1 MLLRDGNANVV
12 RTGKL
17 EFFLDSFLR
26 KLRPVTIAA
35 KMREDDVPELT
46 GDNFTNYGGGIVITQ
61 VAVPAHDSLFCRP
74 RTNRVILQQFQVV
87 VGFQN
92 DHVNIANPFDDE
104 FCGVTEVGNEGDGVR
119 GVAESEADRIAGV
132 VRNAEWF
139 DGKVANFKGTAGGK
153 EPPRNPDT
161 IVSFNFFGGEPVGVN
176 RNRGVFADDSQR
188 TGVVGMFVR
197 QENGVNVGE
206 AALNTGKPL
215 GDLPVAQTGVHEEG
229 GLFGFDERAVTG
241 AAAAKNCDLNS
252 HGGTLQEAA
261 PVSSGNHSIFT
272 CRRWRI

>member
-153 EPPRNPDT
+153 
-161 IVSFNFFGGEPVGVN
+161 
-176 RNRGVFADDSQR
+176 
-188 TGVVGMFVR
+188 
-197 QENGVNVGE
+197 
-206 AALNTGKPL
+206 
-215 GDLPVAQTGVHEEG
+215 
-229 GLFGFDERAVTG
+229 
-241 AAAAKNCDLNS
+241 
-252 HGGTLQEAA
+252 
-261 PVSSGNHSIFT
+261 
-272 CRRWRI
+272 